1 MSDTQSKSSGH
12 DLAIRARGVVKR
24 FGSLAAVDH
33 IDLDVEAQTIYGF
46 LGPNGSGKSTTI
58 RVLLGL
64 LQATDGDIE
73 VLGYKIPEDGEA
85 VRRQI
90 GYMTQTFSLYRDLT
104 VRENLSFV
112 ARVNGFNRRERTQRI
127 SELLEQ
133 YTLEEFSDRRAG
145 ATSGGQRQRLA
156 LAAAVLNRPKLL
168 VLDEPTSAVD
178 PQNRRDFW
186 DRLFDLVEQ
195 GTTILVST
203 HYMDEAERCHKLAIL
218 KRGRIAALGSPPQ
231 MMNDL
236 QGRVLGVE
244 TTSLSEVRGRLNKLS
259 EVQGVSQLGARLRV
273 LMRTSE
279 DSTRDVVSRCV
290 RGIDSGAVVER
301 TEANLEDVFVDAT
314 QRDDEAREAA

>member
-1 MSDTQSKSSGH
+1 MSDTQSKSAGH

-127 SELLEQ
+127 AELLEQ

-244 TTSLSEVRGRLNKLS
+244 TTSLSEVRARLNQLS

-279 DSTRDVVSRCV
+279 DSTRDVVTRCV
-290 RGIDSGAVVER
+290 RGIDSEAVVER

>member
-1 MSDTQSKSSGH
+1 MSRDV
-12 DLAIRARGVVKR
+12 AIRARGVVKR
-24 FGSLAAVDH
+24 FGSLVAVDH
-33 IDLDVEAQTIYGF
+33 VDLDVEAQTIYGF

-64 LQATDGDIE
+64 LQATEGDIE
-73 VLGYKIPEDGEA
+73 VLGHRIPGEGEE
-85 VRRQI
+85 VRRQV

-112 ARVNGFNRRERTQRI
+112 ARVNGFGRREREQRI
-127 SELLEQ
+127 RELLDL
-133 YTLEEFSDRRAG
+133 YTLDEFSDRRAG

-231 MMNDL
+231 MMDDL
-236 QGRVLGVE
+236 AGRVVRVE
-244 TTSLSEVRGRLNKLS
+244 TDRLSQVRAKLNELDA
-259 EVQGVSQLGARLRV
+259 VHGVSQLGARLRV
-273 LMRTSE
+273 LMRSTE
-279 DSTRDVVSRCV
+279 DTTRDAVFQCV
-290 RGIDSGAVVER
+290 KEIDAAAMVER

-314 QRDDEAREAA
+314 LGEAEQAEAA